1 MVEVVT
7 DETDAAAKDEQTVE
21 STDLDVLVRLLGC
34 ERTRVA
40 EEVDEADSNA
50 TVDVEDELRGLSEV
64 DLGRW
69 RKRLTVSFFD
79 VVTFSTASA

>member
-1 MVEVVT
+1 MVA
-7 DETDAAAKDEQTVE
+7 DEADGATEDEEPVQGA
-21 STDLDVLVRLLGC
+21 DLDVLVRLLGR
-34 ERTRVA
+34 EGAGVA
-40 EEVDEADSNA
+40 QQVDEADGDAAVN
-50 TVDVEDELRGLSEV
+50 VEDELRGLSEV